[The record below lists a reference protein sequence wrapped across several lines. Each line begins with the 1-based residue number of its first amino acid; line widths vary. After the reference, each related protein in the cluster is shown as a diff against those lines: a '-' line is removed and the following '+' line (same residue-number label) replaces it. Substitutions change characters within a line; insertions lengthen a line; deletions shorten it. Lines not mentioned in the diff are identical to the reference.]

1 VATDLQA
8 NGERTRP
15 RFRRGAAIAALILGL
30 LGFVASAVG
39 LAISVLPRHFTA
51 GQQQQIM
58 AWEVAG
64 RWREM
69 AAGQV
74 FPSLVEYSLPDT
86 VIQENTPLPLQAV
99 RIAIA
104 KQSGCTAATDAA
116 AATVLRHDGCEA
128 MVRATYIDQTSSFV
142 MTVGV
147 AVLPTSGA
155 ASAASSGL
163 AGTRLAAQRGSGALP
178 AGVSTVHFSG
188 AAGGLYDYSRQISAT
203 LPAGPY
209 LVLYAAGYSDGR
221 PHVQLAH
228 DSYSEAEMASMA
240 QGVAN
245 SVADHLGAQPAPPHC
260 PGGPGC

>member
-1 VATDLQA
+1 
-8 NGERTRP
+8 
-15 RFRRGAAIAALILGL
+15 L

-116 AATVLRHDGCEA
+116 
-128 MVRATYIDQTSSFV
+128 
-142 MTVGV
+142 GV
-147 AVLPTSGA
+147 TTGA
-155 ASAASSGL
+155 RRWYAPHISTRPVASS
-163 AGTRLAAQRGSGALP
+163 
-178 AGVSTVHFSG
+178 
-188 AAGGLYDYSRQISAT
+188 
-203 LPAGPY
+203 
-209 LVLYAAGYSDGR
+209 
-221 PHVQLAH
+221 
-228 DSYSEAEMASMA
+228 
-240 QGVAN
+240 
-245 SVADHLGAQPAPPHC
+245 
-260 PGGPGC
+260 